1 MSDECNR
8 CNDTI
13 APCDEIWY
21 PKGEIV
27 CGYCITSKEVD
38 NYIYTDNY
46 KENK

>member
-27 CGYCITSKEVD
+27 CGYCIASEEVD
-38 NYIYTDNY
+38 NYIYTDNH